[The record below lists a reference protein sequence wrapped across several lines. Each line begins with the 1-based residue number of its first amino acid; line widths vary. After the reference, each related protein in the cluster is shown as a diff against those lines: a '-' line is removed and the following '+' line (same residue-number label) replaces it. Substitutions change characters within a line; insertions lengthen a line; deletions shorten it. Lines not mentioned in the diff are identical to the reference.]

1 MASPNTLDTKLFSKL
16 GQPTIQAATAFAT
29 ELHEVLDIVQHREEG
44 FSEFQERFQGL
55 RHVLPGEHPEQ
66 VAEVMP
72 TVKSDP
78 LDIVVEHDARR
89 HHQHGEAGG
98 VGALGRE
105 TLEVDSTAAEQ
116 VDGVTVARVAERVEA
131 TEVELPDAGPAPRA
145 ARRELAFLVGEDEA
159 ELDELEH
166 VDVALEDGVVALILV
181 AEWAH
186 RLQYDAGELRVHG
199 NAGYLS
205 TTSRITLNSS
215 SRFAAQT
222 SRISTSVGVSVAGG
236 GTAIGAADT
245 SKSSRRLRAE
255 GQRDDKAVPAAA
267 RVRVCGAVC
276 WGRAARVDGCNKKRR
291 VRRRRRTVSS
301 SVMDGENP

>member
-199 NAGYLS
+199 DAGVPVDDLPDQLELVLQVRRPDLADLHVCGCLCGGRGYGH
-205 TTSRITLNSS
+205 RS
-215 SRFAAQT
+215 SRHIQELEKT
-222 SRISTSVGVSVAGG
+222 SSGG
-236 GTAIGAADT
+236 ATRRQG
-245 SKSSRRLRAE
+245 SS
-255 GQRDDKAVPAAA
+255 G
-267 RVRVCGAVC
+267 
-276 WGRAARVDGCNKKRR
+276 DG
-291 VRRRRRTVSS
+291 
-301 SVMDGENP
+301 